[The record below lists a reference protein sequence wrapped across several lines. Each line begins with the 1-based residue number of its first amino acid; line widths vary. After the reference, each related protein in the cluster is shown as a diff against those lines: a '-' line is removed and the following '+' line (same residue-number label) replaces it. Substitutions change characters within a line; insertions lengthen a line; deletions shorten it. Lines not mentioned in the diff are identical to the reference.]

1 MKKNAVPA
9 LQFLEILLELCASG
23 LDGAA
28 AIRCMKEQ
36 VRTKDIAA
44 EILVQLEGGC
54 SLCNALMA
62 VLAGRRHRGIAQEL
76 LYLATAEETGKL
88 EPALDYVCKRIRQR
102 QEFREDV
109 AALLVYPMW
118 VVVMVVVATVLLVV
132 YGIPYYRQL
141 MPGVERVVWRG
152 IGYAGLWLLGTSALG
167 MGAACWMLWR
177 HSVQERL
184 FTSLAYLCDEG
195 ISLRHSLVICRETC
209 LSARVRNTLGKMSD
223 ALEVGMDLAATAQL
237 YGGLD
242 AFSTTWLSAAD
253 KGGRTARAFSKIA
266 EHYRGIRSRNRQLV
280 KRLAEPWAT
289 MAAGGCVLFLAIG
302 SALPLLTGIQ
312 L

>member
-1 MKKNAVPA
+1 MRQKVIPP

-23 LDGAA
+23 LDGAS
-28 AIRCMKEQ
+28 AIRCMGEQ
-36 VRTKDIAA
+36 EGTRDIAT
-44 EILVQLEGGC
+44 EVLCQMEGGC
-54 SLCNALMA
+54 SLSNALLVAMA
-62 VLAGRRHRGIAQEL
+62 RRQHGGIAQEL
-76 LYLATAEETGKL
+76 LYLGTAEETGRL
-88 EPALDYVCKRIRQR
+88 EPALDYVCKRISQR
-102 QEFREDV
+102 QEFWREM
-109 AALLVYPMW
+109 AALLVYPVW
-118 VVVMVVVATVLLVV
+118 VVVMAAAAIVLLVV

-141 MPGVERVVWRG
+141 ISGAEEMIWQG
-152 IGYAGLWLLGTSALG
+152 IFSAFLWLLATCGLG
-167 MGAACWMLWR
+167 MGAARWMLWR